1 MTLTGRPNAA
11 AKSKPTHPR
20 PRLYGSAIGQ
30 PCRIGPGYPIDT
42 TSYVQSRASFFTPD
56 TICLGVNVGPDGNER
71 SSFCPVARILTEV
84 PPTSTPNTS
93 ARSSRPRR
101 RLAVARDF
109 AFTALARSFECGGFG
124 ADHAHQVVPGI
135 DEGLGTF
142 VLKLLRQRMD
152 VDLCVRKPCQLLFG
166 VAPVRRNGCA
176 DIAVVSEGFECA
188 LRHRVHR
195 ERRGQGLDV
204 EAVRSLRVLGPS
216 AGPQQPLRTRAGI
229 VGAHPSRRTQ

>member
-1 MTLTGRPNAA
+1 M
-11 AKSKPTHPR
+11 
-20 PRLYGSAIGQ
+20 GQ
-30 PCRIGPGYPIDT
+30 PCRTGPGYPIDT
-42 TSYVQSRASFFTPD
+42 TSYVQPRASFFTPD

-84 PPTSTPNTS
+84 PPTSTTNTFLPEDVS
-93 ARSSRPRR
+93 AKPTRRCRPVFRRSAGRAFFTARARSS
-101 RLAVARDF
+101 D
-109 AFTALARSFECGGFG
+109 SGGIG
-124 ADHAHQVVPGI
+124 TNYAHQGVPRL

-142 VLKLLRQRMD
+142 VLKLSRQRMD
-152 VDLCVRKPCQLLFG
+152 IDLRIGESCQRLFG
-166 VAPVRRNGCA
+166 VAAVLRNGCA
-176 DIAVVSEGFECA
+176 DIAVFSEGFECA

-204 EAVRSLRVLGPS
+204 EDIRSLRVLGPG